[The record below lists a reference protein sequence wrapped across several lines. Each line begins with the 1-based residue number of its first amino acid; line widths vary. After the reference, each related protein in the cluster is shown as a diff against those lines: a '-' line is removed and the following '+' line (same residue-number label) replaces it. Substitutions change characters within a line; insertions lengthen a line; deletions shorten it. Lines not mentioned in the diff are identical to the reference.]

1 MSKLNQHFD
10 VTTSFLDYNK
20 LIRKAM
26 VTIGQGVYI
35 TFEPKERTTIENNVE
50 TIEKYV
56 DCYYVDETAG
66 YSYDFSLGRGE
77 LNQLVALLSTI
88 KGQLALGSKDNTGQA
103 SCSRGVTIK

>member
-1 MSKLNQHFD
+1 MSKLNQNFD
-10 VTTSFLDYNK
+10 ITTSFLDYNK

-35 TFEPKERTTIENNVE
+35 TFEPKERTIIENKVE
-50 TIEKYV
+50 TVEQYV

-77 LNQLVALLSTI
+77 LNQLVVLLSTI
-88 KGQLALGSKDNTGQA
+88 RGQLSLGPKDNTGQT
-103 SCSRGVTIK
+103 SCSRGITIK